1 MVLCCLGGALGWA
14 VYLAMGMVTGSIYL
28 RYLVAGIAIAAYA
41 EAMARV
47 RKYPITAYLV
57 VSFFPL
63 VPGSYIYYAMYY
75 AIQGQRQLF
84 LESGSRPWPGQ
95 LPGHRDSSGVHHR
108 AHLCHLAQREED
120 EA

>member
-1 MVLCCLGGALGWA
+1 MPRQWP
-14 VYLAMGMVTGSIYL
+14 
-28 RYLVAGIAIAAYA
+28 
-41 EAMARV
+41 RV

-84 LESGSRPWPGQ
+84 LESGIQALGLAQ

>member
-1 MVLCCLGGALGWA
+1 MYNVHGWGVVLCCLGGALGWA

-63 VPGSYIYYAMYY
+63 VPGSYIYYAS
-75 AIQGQRQLF
+75 GSCFWSR
-84 LESGSRPWPGQ
+84 GSRPWAWPAAWPSGLFWCPPPCAPVSPGAER
-95 LPGHRDSSGVHHR
+95 GG
-108 AHLCHLAQREED
+108 
-120 EA
+120 